1 VLSLLNLSSLIIG
14 LQEGLLIGA
23 LKWPYLENP
32 TESLWDESDD
42 NPPKL
47 FWSEDLAVVVVPM
60 AVFEDVV
67 HDDIDEE

>member
-1 VLSLLNLSSLIIG
+1 MIG

-32 TESLWDESDD
+32 TETLWDESDD
-42 NPPKL
+42 PPPKL
-47 FWSEDLAVVVVPM
+47 FWSTDPITVVVPV

-67 HDDIDEE
+67 HDDIEEE